1 MRENIAESRKTSGG
15 LLRQCLVEG
24 DEAAVARS
32 RRLRRRSLLVSLAL
46 QAALLAALVL
56 LPLLATGSRLVY
68 LRMTPVPPYPV
79 SPRGNPDG
87 HAGAARPPKAHA
99 VHSSAPV
106 YPLPSV
112 PTPVSAGDR
121 DSSDVR
127 LPNVGPGTE
136 PPGIPGGT
144 QVGPVDPRR
153 TPKVPATPPAVRPQE
168 KPRTVVSEGVQQAML
183 VHRVEPD
190 YPVLAKQIHLEGT
203 VQLHAV
209 IGRDGAVRSL
219 EVLRGHP
226 ILAQAAR
233 EAVSQWRYR
242 PTLLNGEPVEVET
255 YVTVIFQLQR

>member
-1 MRENIAESRKTSGG
+1 MRENIAESQSTSGS

-32 RRLRRRSLLVSLAL
+32 QRMRRRSLLISLAL

-79 SPRGNPDG
+79 SPHGNPDAPG
-87 HAGAARPPKAHA
+87 GTARPPKAHP
-99 VHSSAPV
+99 VHPNTPI
-106 YPLPSV
+106 YPPPRV
-112 PTPVSAGDR
+112 PGPVSTADR
-121 DSSDVR
+121 GSNDSRLSDV
-127 LPNVGPGTE
+127 GPETG

-144 QVGPVDPRR
+144 QVGPVDPRWTSR
-153 TPKVPATPPAVRPQE
+153 MPAAPPAVGPQA
-168 KPRTVVSEGVQQAML
+168 KPRPVVSEGVQQAML
-183 VHRVEPD
+183 AHRVDPV
-190 YPVLAKQIHLEGT
+190 YPEFARRIHLEGT